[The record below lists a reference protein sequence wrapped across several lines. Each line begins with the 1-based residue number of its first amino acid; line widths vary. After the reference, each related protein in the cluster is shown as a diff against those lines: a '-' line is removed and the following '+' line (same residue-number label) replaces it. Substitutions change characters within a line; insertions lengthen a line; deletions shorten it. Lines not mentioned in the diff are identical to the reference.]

1 MEQILD
7 AVWGQL
13 SQYLSIYYLLSVIFV
28 SYLIKK
34 HFGDFLEV
42 LTRTRWKPV
51 YTVLVIA
58 TLLAFPFLIATNDS
72 WEQILLSYTVATS
85 LYELIF
91 EWIESR
97 LMKKPPNE

>member
-13 SQYLSIYYLLSVIFV
+13 TQYLSIYYLLSVIFV
-28 SYLIKK
+28 SYLVKK
-34 HFGDFLEV
+34 HLGDFLAV

-58 TLLAFPFLIATNDS
+58 TLLAFPFIIATDEG
-72 WEQILLSYTVATS
+72 WEKILLSYTVATS

-97 LMKKPPNE
+97 LMKKPPQ